1 MPSYSSGKHAKAISD
16 RSGME
21 FPYKEMV
28 REWNGS
34 FVHVSEFEPKQ
45 PQLDP
50 KPIGTEGVAL
60 RNIRPARTEPP
71 VAIALPKDP
80 FSITNGSPT
89 LTVSLLNH
97 NLQVGDE
104 VLFFNGASKDAVE
117 SFNLGTNLFPLFQI
131 LGANLSATDATV
143 TLDGNTNFANTG
155 FFFIQSATTPAAGDS
170 NYVPVIQR
178 EVIQYTGKSGGQNLT
193 GLTRG
198 TNAQFAGKSTPS
210 TTATAHSSGVT
221 VFPSLKIETITTRT
235 ENTGAMPA
243 TKTVNTGF
251 TVTLP
256 YNAVG
261 TITGG
266 GENAFVSPMFRGIR

>member
-1 MPSYSSGKHAKAISD
+1 MPKYATGKYAKAISD

-45 PQLDP
+45 PQLEP
-50 KPIGTEGVAL
+50 KPMAADGVSI
-60 RNIRPARTEPP
+60 RNVRSDRTELPT
-71 VAIALPKDP
+71 AIALPNNP
-80 FSITNGSPT
+80 FTVTNGSAT

-97 NLQVGDE
+97 TLQVGDF
-104 VLFFNGASKDAVE
+104 VLFFDGASNDPTQ
-117 SFNLGTNLFPLFQI
+117 SFGLGSNLFPLF
-131 LGANLSATDATV
+131 AATTAMAAADTSAT
-143 TLDGNTNFANTG
+143 LDTNTNFPASG
-155 FFFIQSATTPAAGDS
+155 FYFIQSPTEPSATNPD
-170 NYVPVIQR
+170 NVPVIQR
-178 EVIQYTGKSGGQNLT
+178 EVIKYTGKSGGTTIT
-193 GLTRG
+193 GLSRG
-198 TNAQFAGKSTPS
+198 TNAPFRGVTNTS
-210 TTATAHSSGVT
+210 TTATAHIASS
-221 VFPSLKIETITTRT
+221 VFPGLEIQSVTTRT

-261 TITGG
+261 NITGG
-266 GENAFVSPMFRGIR
+266 GQNAFVSPMFRGVM